1 MSSENR
7 RDKPMRKRFFGITL
21 SPLLFALSFLG
32 AFLFAHSFPAQ
43 AQQTGK
49 VYRIGY
55 LSSGSGIGV
64 RETTFHQALRELGY
78 IEGKNLVIE
87 WRFANGRV
95 SRRPELAAELVRLKV
110 DCIVAAGSGET
121 GVAQKA
127 TSAIP
132 IVMMSSSDPVGTKF
146 VASLARPG
154 GNITGLTSISG
165 DLGGK
170 VLALLKEI
178 IPALARVV
186 GAQPSGGTTQDLFF
200 KETEEPARALGI
212 KLIRVPY
219 RGPEDFEE
227 IFRTATREK
236 AGALLSRLPPT
247 TPVAQRKRFV
257 DLAAHNRLPAIYFE
271 ALWTEA
277 GGLMS
282 YGPDRRAMDRR
293 VAVYVDKILKGANP
307 ADIPV
312 ERPTKFDFVINLK
325 AAKQIGLTIPQSV
338 LFRATKVIK

>member
-1 MSSENR
+1 
-7 RDKPMRKRFFGITL
+7 
-21 SPLLFALSFLG
+21 LLFAFCVSAG
-32 AFLFAHSFPAQ
+32 AQ
-43 AQQTGK
+43 EQGK
-49 VYRIGY
+49 VPRIGY
-55 LSSGSGIGV
+55 LSAGRGIEV
-64 RETTFHQALRELGY
+64 REEAFRQALRELGY

-87 WRFANGRV
+87 WRFAKGRV
-95 SRRPELAAELVRLKV
+95 SLRPELAAELVRLKV
-110 DCIVAAGSGET
+110 NCIVAAGSGET
-121 GVAQKA
+121 AIAQKA

-146 VASLARPG
+146 VASLAHPG

-170 VLALLKEI
+170 VLGLLKEI
-178 IPALARVV
+178 VPGLSRVIGAEPA
-186 GAQPSGGTTQDLFF
+186 GGRSQDLFF

-212 KLIRVPY
+212 KLLRVPY

-227 IFRTATREK
+227 IFRTATRER
-236 AGALLSRLPPT
+236 AEALLSRLPST
-247 TPVAQRKRFV
+247 TPLAQRKRFV
-257 DLAAHNRLPAIYFE
+257 DLAARNRLPAIYFE
-271 ALWTEA
+271 ALWTDA

-282 YGPDRRAMDRR
+282 YGPDHRAMDRR
-293 VAVYVDKILKGANP
+293 AAVYVDKILKGANP

-312 ERPTKFDFVINLK
+312 EGPTKFEFVINLK